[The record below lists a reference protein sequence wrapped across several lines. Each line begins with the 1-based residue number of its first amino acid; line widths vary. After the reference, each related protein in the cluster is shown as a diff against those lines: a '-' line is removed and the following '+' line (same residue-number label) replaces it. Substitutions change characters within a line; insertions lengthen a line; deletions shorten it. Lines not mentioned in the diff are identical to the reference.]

1 MNKKIISAA
10 LAALMMCSTAAIAA
24 SADEV
29 AVEPAGAAVTFET
42 SGDAGKIK
50 FDMGD
55 SWDHGDKILLYMWAE
70 KEGESM
76 GCTAGEWGG
85 EATWGTKK
93 NKMTPVEGEDGVVE
107 SYEFELPDSSWN
119 VFVIFHDSTTD
130 AQTCNCI
137 LTENGMGKT
146 ARLTG
151 ETFENPVDSEKV
163 ALDVVFDG
171 ADDCGAHKLIT
182 STGNIVGH
190 AMAPNDDGAY
200 IVAKYVYDYMGKTDK
215 GGEECCTEAKVEN
228 AINEFGTTAD
238 DAWAKFQAFKGQEGR
253 EDYDTKEADAKKLI
267 KPTEEKKDETT
278 DSDKKKDD
286 NSSNNSSNSS
296 SKASSTSTTGTSTTK
311 TTTTA
316 SATTSATASTEAAAA
331 TGDATNTAAFAVV
344 FLAAAAAMF
353 FARKKVEE

>member
-1 MNKKIISAA
+1 MKKFISAA
-10 LAALMMCSTAAIAA
+10 MAAVMMCSVAALAA

-29 AVEPAGAAVTFET
+29 TAEPAGATVSFET
-42 SGDAGKIK
+42 SGSTGTVK

-55 SWDHGDKILLYMWAE
+55 TWNHDDKIVFYMWAE
-70 KEGESM
+70 KEGEKSI

-85 EATWGTKK
+85 DAVWGTKK
-93 NKMTPVEGEDGVVE
+93 NRMTPVEGEDGVVE
-107 SYEFELPDSSWN
+107 SYEFELLDPSWN

-130 AQTCNCI
+130 DQTCNCI

-151 ETFENPVDSEKV
+151 DKFENPVDSEKI

-200 IVAKYVYDYMGKTDK
+200 IVAKYVYDYMGKRDK
-215 GGEECCTEAKVEN
+215 SEVECCTEDKVKT
-228 AINEFGTTAD
+228 AISEFGTDAD
-238 DAWAKFQAFKGQEGR
+238 AVWAKFQSFKGVEGY
-253 EDYDTKEADAKKLI
+253 EEYDSKEAEAKKLI
-267 KPTEEKKDETT
+267 GPTEEKKD
-278 DSDKKKDD
+278 DDKKDD
-286 NSSNNSSNSS
+286 DTTGNDTT
-296 SKASSTSTTGTSTTK
+296 SKASTTGTTGTTSKASTTTT

-316 SATTSATASTEAAAA
+316 TTASTASTEAAAS
-331 TGDATNTAAFAVV
+331 TGDTTNTAAFAVV
-344 FLAAAAAMF
+344 LVAAAAAMILT
-353 FARKKVEE
+353 RKKVEE